1 LASTTFYAIIV
12 ICFLRDLRCPAPF
25 AGIEKANLLNF
36 AVLTRRAPLK
46 RQAETVNLP
55 VGSVTATLLFQSSS
69 HPSGFLRLNE
79 VQKMK
84 PKILWVSSVL
94 LCLIVVVLVPAQEP
108 AQTQTGAGQQSSSV
122 DTQGIRNYLLGPG
135 DVLDVRVFGQSD
147 LNSVVEVDS
156 DGNLSALPFLET
168 PIRAKC
174 RTEKAVQKDIAAAYG
189 KYIKNPQVSV
199 RISERKSRQPATV
212 FGAVRQAARVQMLR
226 SARLNELMAASGGFT
241 ERAAGTIQIL
251 HTEPLMCPEPGEEAE
266 AAPIDGTKLPLKI
279 VKISDLKAGKL
290 EANPIIRP
298 GDYILVTE
306 AEPVYVTGSVASP
319 QGIFMRDQLTLSLAV
334 AMVGGPKDTAKTS
347 DVRIYRQKPGS
358 QEQETIRVDLAAIKK
373 NQKPDVLLQ
382 PYDVIDVPDSSP
394 FSAKRIIPTL
404 FGGMQSLITN
414 APLRVLY

>member
-1 LASTTFYAIIV
+1 
-12 ICFLRDLRCPAPF
+12 
-25 AGIEKANLLNF
+25 
-36 AVLTRRAPLK
+36 
-46 RQAETVNLP
+46 
-55 VGSVTATLLFQSSS
+55 
-69 HPSGFLRLNE
+69 
-79 VQKMK
+79 
-84 PKILWVSSVL
+84 
-94 LCLIVVVLVPAQEP
+94 
-108 AQTQTGAGQQSSSV
+108 
-122 DTQGIRNYLLGPG
+122 
-135 DVLDVRVFGQSD
+135 LDVRVFGQSD